1 MLMHY
6 HKPTIPVKDQ
16 IQLLKSRGLLMG
28 DESLAEHYLN
38 NISYYRLAGYWWP
51 MQADKVNHLFKT
63 NSRFENVVALYSFD
77 SELRLLLFNAIE
89 RIEIGLRTR
98 MINHLAHEVD
108 PWWFENPLIFKNK
121 LAFAVNLKAIDRD
134 LKNSKEVFIRQH
146 YQKYHADSRRP
157 PAWKTLEVVSFGLLS
172 KLYGNLG
179 SHFESKDTIAKEINT
194 VNHTFLRT
202 WLQSLSQIRNICA
215 HHGRLW
221 NKNLPGRPKLLP
233 RPPAPWLTL
242 VPPVSQHHAL
252 YVHVCCMKY
261 LLDAISP
268 GHRFTLKLKTLFCKY
283 PSVDLDALGFS
294 KIWDKEP
301 LWKS

>member
-1 MLMHY
+1 
-6 HKPTIPVKDQ
+6 
-16 IQLLKSRGLLMG
+16 MG

-63 NSRFENVVALYSFD
+63 NSRFEDVVALYSFD

>member
-1 MLMHY
+1 
-6 HKPTIPVKDQ
+6 
-16 IQLLKSRGLLMG
+16 MG

>member
-1 MLMHY
+1 MHY

-77 SELRLLLFNAIE
+77 SELRLLLFNAIK

-108 PWWFENPLIFKNK
+108 PWWFENPSIFKNK

>member
-1 MLMHY
+1 
-6 HKPTIPVKDQ
+6 
-16 IQLLKSRGLLMG
+16 
-28 DESLAEHYLN
+28 
-38 NISYYRLAGYWWP
+38 
-51 MQADKVNHLFKT
+51 
-63 NSRFENVVALYSFD
+63 
-77 SELRLLLFNAIE
+77 
-89 RIEIGLRTR
+89 

-179 SHFESKDTIAKEINT
+179 SHIESKDTIAKEINT

>member
-1 MLMHY
+1 
-6 HKPTIPVKDQ
+6 
-16 IQLLKSRGLLMG
+16 MG

-63 NSRFENVVALYSFD
+63 NSRFEDVVALYSFD

-108 PWWFENPLIFKNK
+108 PWWFENPSIFKNK

>member
-1 MLMHY
+1 
-6 HKPTIPVKDQ
+6 
-16 IQLLKSRGLLMG
+16 MG

-77 SELRLLLFNAIE
+77 SELRLLLFNAIK

-108 PWWFENPLIFKNK
+108 PWWFENPSIFKNK

>member
-63 NSRFENVVALYSFD
+63 NSRFEDVVALYSFD
-77 SELRLLLFNAIE
+77 SELRLLLFNAIK

-108 PWWFENPLIFKNK
+108 PWWFENPSIFKNK

>member
-63 NSRFENVVALYSFD
+63 NSRFEDVVALYSFD
-77 SELRLLLFNAIE
+77 SELRLLLFNAIK

-108 PWWFENPLIFKNK
+108 PWWFENPSIFKNK

-179 SHFESKDTIAKEINT
+179 SHIESKDTIAKEINT

>member
-1 MLMHY
+1 
-6 HKPTIPVKDQ
+6 
-16 IQLLKSRGLLMG
+16 MG

-63 NSRFENVVALYSFD
+63 NSRFEDVVALYSFD

-179 SHFESKDTIAKEINT
+179 SHIESKDTIAKEINT

>member
-1 MLMHY
+1 
-6 HKPTIPVKDQ
+6 
-16 IQLLKSRGLLMG
+16 
-28 DESLAEHYLN
+28 
-38 NISYYRLAGYWWP
+38 
-51 MQADKVNHLFKT
+51 
-63 NSRFENVVALYSFD
+63 
-77 SELRLLLFNAIE
+77 
-89 RIEIGLRTR
+89 

-108 PWWFENPLIFKNK
+108 PWWFENPSIFKNK
-121 LAFAVNLKAIDRD
+121 LAFAANLKAIDRE

-179 SHFESKDTIAKEINT
+179 SHIASKDRIAKEINT
-194 VNHTFLRT
+194 VNHTYLRT

-242 VPPVSQHHAL
+242 VPPVSQHNAL

-261 LLDAISP
+261 LLDTISP
-268 GHRFTLKLKTLFCKY
+268 GHRFALKLKTLFCKY
-283 PSVDLDALGFS
+283 PSVDFDALGFS
-294 KIWDKEP
+294 KIWEKEP

>member
-63 NSRFENVVALYSFD
+63 NSRFEDVVALYSFD

-134 LKNSKEVFIRQH
+134 LTNSKEVFIRQH

-179 SHFESKDTIAKEINT
+179 SHIESKDTIAKEINT

>member
-1 MLMHY
+1 
-6 HKPTIPVKDQ
+6 
-16 IQLLKSRGLLMG
+16 MG

-63 NSRFENVVALYSFD
+63 NSRFEDVVALYSFD
-77 SELRLLLFNAIE
+77 SELRLLLFNAIK

>member
-63 NSRFENVVALYSFD
+63 NSRFEDVVALYSFD

-179 SHFESKDTIAKEINT
+179 SHIESKDTIAKEINT

>member
-1 MLMHY
+1 
-6 HKPTIPVKDQ
+6 
-16 IQLLKSRGLLMG
+16 MG

-63 NSRFENVVALYSFD
+63 NSRFEDVVALYSFD
-77 SELRLLLFNAIE
+77 SELRLLLFNAIK

-108 PWWFENPLIFKNK
+108 PWWFENPSIFKNK

>member
-77 SELRLLLFNAIE
+77 SELRLLLFNAIK

>member
-63 NSRFENVVALYSFD
+63 NSRFEDVVALYSFD
-77 SELRLLLFNAIE
+77 SELRLLLFNAIK

>member
-63 NSRFENVVALYSFD
+63 NSRFEDVVALYSFD
-77 SELRLLLFNAIE
+77 SELRLLLFNAIK

-179 SHFESKDTIAKEINT
+179 SHIESKDTIAKEINT